1 MIRSR
6 LAAAMLIISGTAL
19 WGAAEAQTAPATGG
33 AGQRATHRLLRPST
47 ARPSHRSPDFHRRA
61 HGTVTHGT
69 PIHRTMAGPR
79 V

>member
-1 MIRSR
+1 MFQSR
-6 LAAAMLIISGTAL
+6 IVAALLIVVGTAL
-19 WGAAEAQTAPATGG
+19 CGAAEAQTATRPG

-69 PIHRTMAGPR
+69 PIHRTMLGPR
-79 V
+79 A

>member
-6 LAAAMLIISGTAL
+6 LAAVMLIVLGTAL
-19 WGAAEAQTAPATGG
+19 CGAAEGQTAPAPG

>member
-1 MIRSR
+1 MIRFR
-6 LAAAMLIISGTAL
+6 LAAAMLIIAGTAL
-19 WGAAEAQTAPATGG
+19 WGAAEAQTAPATG

-61 HGTVTHGT
+61 HGTVTHAT

>member
-1 MIRSR
+1 MIRFR
-6 LAAAMLIISGTAL
+6 LAAAMLIIAGTAL
-19 WGAAEAQTAPATGG
+19 CGAAEAQTAPATG

>member
-1 MIRSR
+1 MFRLR
-6 LAAAMLIISGTAL
+6 LAAAALVVAGAAHLGT
-19 WGAAEAQTAPATGG
+19 AEAQTAPASG
-33 AGQRATHRLLRPST
+33 AGQRATHRLFRPST
-47 ARPSHRSPDFHRRA
+47 ARTSHRSPDFHRRA

>member
-1 MIRSR
+1 MFRSR
-6 LAAAMLIISGTAL
+6 IVAALLIVVGTAL
-19 WGAAEAQTAPATGG
+19 CGPAEAQTATTPG

-47 ARPSHRSPDFHRRA
+47 SRPSHRSPAFHRRA